1 MPNLLT
7 DGQLSWI
14 GRADPPVT
22 ETVTRR
28 EIRKYSLA
36 SQQLL
41 PKYLN
46 GDEAPPMFH
55 SHYFDRLVTL
65 DELEPDGHLPEPLCP
80 PMPLH
85 RVMAGGREIEYF
97 KPIRPG
103 DVLTGVRSLVDIY
116 EKEGKSGPLI
126 FIVIEVRVTN
136 QQGEPVVVERY
147 TRIFH

>member
-116 EKEGKSGPLI
+116 EKEGKSGQLI